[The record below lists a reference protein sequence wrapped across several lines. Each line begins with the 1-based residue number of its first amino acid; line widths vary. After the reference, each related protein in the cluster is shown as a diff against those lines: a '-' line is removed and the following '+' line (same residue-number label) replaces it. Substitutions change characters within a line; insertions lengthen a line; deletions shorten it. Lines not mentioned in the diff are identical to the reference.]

1 MSPNGTRI
9 VHYGQRIAPGSARV
23 ASTETESIY
32 IIPAHAARSTLP
44 LFIPDERAAMGRPW
58 TASRHLCLSYRDEDE
73 YRTLLTI
80 TLLAALEQGEKVIYI
95 SGDVPVDVVH
105 GLLRDAYQG
114 IEPLIARGQLLIRQG
129 NGFCGVNW
137 ASDDEGVVDLLDRE
151 SAVAARAGYTGLRVS
166 VTRTHLPRDDLLGW
180 QRLLEHEERFTRLL
194 ANGDP
199 AGLTL
204 TCQYDQRLVPEHRLG
219 ALRQAHPVALT
230 AEQAGR
236 RQPLLHTDTLPG
248 QPGLRLSGEIN
259 RSNLVELSTALES
272 SFRDDRDVHLDL
284 AGLHYADVAAVR
296 LLAQTA
302 RRLRKGCHFVLYHP
316 GPIISAIL
324 RIYGWD
330 RLPALRLVEGKEVDR
345 KERACE

>member
-1 MSPNGTRI
+1 
-9 VHYGQRIAPGSARV
+9 
-23 ASTETESIY
+23 
-32 IIPAHAARSTLP
+32 
-44 LFIPDERAAMGRPW
+44 MGRPW

-80 TLLAALEQGEKVIYI
+80 NLLAALEQGERIIYL

-105 GLLRDAYQG
+105 AWLRDTHQG
-114 IEPLIARGQLLIRQG
+114 IESLVARGQLLVRQG
-129 NGFCGVNW
+129 NGFCEVNGTPG
-137 ASDDEGVVDLLDRE
+137 DESVVDLLDRE

-180 QRLLEHEERFTRLL
+180 ERLLQHEERFTRLL
-194 ANGDP
+194 ANGNP

-204 TCQYDQRLVPEHRLG
+204 TCQYDQHLVPEHHLG

-230 AEQAGR
+230 AEEAAR
-236 RQPLLHTDTLPG
+236 RQPLLRADALPG
-248 QPGLRLSGEIN
+248 QRGLRLSGEIN
-259 RSNLVELSTALES
+259 RSNLVELSAALES
-272 SFRDDRDVHLDL
+272 TFRGDDDIHLDL
-284 AGLHYADVAAVR
+284 ADLHYADVAAVR

-302 RRLRKGCHFVLYHP
+302 RRLHDGRRFVLHCP

-330 RLPALRLVEGKEVDR
+330 RLPALLLSEGKEAEG